1 MLDGIF
7 PIPLSSLLLIQFHF
21 CGIFCWVLH
30 VSCERRHKTKSIQIL
45 FHKCINQASQI
56 FYIKNGYNLH
66 FQKKSVFR
74 LVTEIVCS
82 SQKILWYLIFSNI
95 YQIFSRST
103 FIFRDDTMNDMVLLC
118 IHSFHLALKS
128 SHDIRRWLLDTF
140 FLEVRPLYSPLKSCC
155 RSSYALEKHTMG
167 KTLVYRTF
175 LELN

>member
-30 VSCERRHKTKSIQIL
+30 VSCERRHKTKSIQII

-56 FYIKNGYNLH
+56 FLYEISCYWKNYYDIFLDI
-66 FQKKSVFR
+66 FQA
-74 LVTEIVCS
+74 
-82 SQKILWYLIFSNI
+82 
-95 YQIFSRST
+95 FSRST
-103 FIFRDDTMNDMVLLC
+103 FMFRDNTMNDMVLLC

>member
-30 VSCERRHKTKSIQIL
+30 VSCERRHKTKSIQII

-56 FYIKNGYNLH
+56 FLHKKWLSRAFQIK
-66 FQKKSVFR
+66 
-74 LVTEIVCS
+74 IW
-82 SQKILWYLIFSNI
+82 WYLIFSNI
-95 YQIFSRST
+95 FQIFSRST
-103 FIFRDDTMNDMVLLC
+103 FIFRDNTMNDMELLC